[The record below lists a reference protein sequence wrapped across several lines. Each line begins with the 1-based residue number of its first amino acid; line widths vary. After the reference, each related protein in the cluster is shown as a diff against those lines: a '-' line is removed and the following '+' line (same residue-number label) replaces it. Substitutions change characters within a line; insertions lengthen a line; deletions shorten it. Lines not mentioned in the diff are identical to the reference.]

1 LKLWAK
7 NLELVSITKKSNVT
21 KGLLSNISPH
31 LLTMLLTINS
41 QKFKSYPH
49 YTYICVEINLKR
61 LNTRIMKRKIAI
73 AADHA
78 GFEYKEIVKNYLSEN
93 FEVQDFGTFSTDS
106 VDYPDFV
113 HPAATSV
120 ENGENELGILL
131 CGSGNGVQITANKHQ
146 KIRCALCWMP
156 EIATLA
162 RQHNDA
168 NMISIPA
175 RFISKEL
182 AIEIVNNFLSTD
194 FEGGRHQNRVDK
206 IAFC

>member
-1 LKLWAK
+1 
-7 NLELVSITKKSNVT
+7 
-21 KGLLSNISPH
+21 
-31 LLTMLLTINS
+31 
-41 QKFKSYPH
+41 
-49 YTYICVEINLKR
+49 
-61 LNTRIMKRKIAI
+61 MKKIAI
-73 AADHA
+73 ACDHA
-78 GFEYKEIVKNYLSEN
+78 GFEYKELIKKYLEGKY
-93 FEVQDFGTFSTDS
+93 EVQDFGTYAADS

-113 HPAATSV
+113 HPSATSV
-120 ENGENELGILL
+120 ENGENELGILI

-156 EIATLA
+156 EIASLA

-182 AIEIVNNFLSTD
+182 AFEIVDKFLTTD

>member
-1 LKLWAK
+1 MV
-7 NLELVSITKKSNVT
+7 EVFITNFSNVT
-21 KGLLSNISPH
+21 KH
-31 LLTMLLTINS
+31 LFYQSYPQLFTMLFTIYSRKTNTHCYY
-41 QKFKSYPH
+41 SYLC
-49 YTYICVEINLKR
+49 YEINLER
-61 LNTRIMKRKIAI
+61 LYRTVMKRKIAL

-78 GFEYKEIVKNYLSEN
+78 GFEYKEIVKNYLSEK

-120 ENGENELGILL
+120 ENRENELGILF

-156 EIATLA
+156 EIASLA

-182 AIEIVNNFLSTD
+182 AIEIVDKFLSTD

-206 IAFC
+206 ITYC

>member
-1 LKLWAK
+1 MSSVK
-7 NLELVSITKKSNVT
+7 T
-21 KGLLSNISPH
+21 
-31 LLTMLLTINS
+31 
-41 QKFKSYPH
+41 
-49 YTYICVEINLKR
+49 
-61 LNTRIMKRKIAI
+61 IAI
-73 AADHA
+73 GGDHA
-78 GFEYKEIVKNYLSEN
+78 GFDYKKELIPFLQELGYEVK
-93 FEVQDFGTFSTDS
+93 DFGAHSTDS

-113 HPAATSV
+113 HPAASSV
-120 ENGENELGILL
+120 ENGENELGILI

-156 EIATLA
+156 EIAALA

-182 AIEIVNNFLSTD
+182 AFEIVDKFLTTD